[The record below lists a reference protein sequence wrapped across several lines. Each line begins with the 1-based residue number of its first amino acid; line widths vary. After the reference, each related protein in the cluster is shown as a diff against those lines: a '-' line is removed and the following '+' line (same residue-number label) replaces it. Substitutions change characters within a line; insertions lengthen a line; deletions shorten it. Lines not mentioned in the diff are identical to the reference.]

1 MRRFKKWLSLV
12 LVICCMVCLAAC
24 GASKEETTV
33 EEGAVVEESTPSD
46 EETEVVKEDAA
57 DDITATDSAVQN
69 VIDRGKLIVGVKY
82 DVPKFGYDNPETGE
96 LEGMEIDLARKLAG
110 KILGD
115 ENAVEFVMVTAKTRG
130 PLMDSGEIDVTIAT
144 MTTNEER
151 LASYAHTEPYYT
163 DIGAVMVLKDSGITS
178 FEELDGKTI
187 GAPQG
192 STSINDA
199 IDKAAEYGITIE
211 SAEFPTIADC
221 KAALVAGRVDGIT
234 NDTCMLNGLMD
245 DNTMLLP
252 EKYHKQQYR
261 IWAKLGNDSMIEVA
275 QKMLDSMTE
284 SGELQALFDSW
295 GLEDNADY
303 EE

>member
-1 MRRFKKWLSLV
+1 MKKLKKWLSIV
-12 LVICCMVCLAAC
+12 LAVCCVTALTAC
-24 GASKEETTV
+24 GNEASEKETS
-33 EEGAVVEESTPSD
+33 GAS
-46 EETEVVKEDAA
+46 
-57 DDITATDSAVQN
+57 DDIIQT
-69 VIDRGKLIVGVKY
+69 IKDRGKLICGVKY
-82 DVPKFGYDNPETGE
+82 DVPKFGYEDPDSGE
-96 LEGMEIDLARKLAG
+96 LEGMEIDLCKKLA
-110 KILGD
+110 KEILGD

-130 PLMDSGEIDVTIAT
+130 PLMDSGEIDVCIAT

-151 LASYAHTEPYYT
+151 LASYSYTEPYYT
-163 DIGAVMVLKDSGITS
+163 DIGAVMVLKDSGIES
-178 FEELDGKTI
+178 FKDLDGKTI

-199 IDKAAEYGITIE
+199 MDKAAELGIEIK

-245 DNTMLLP
+245 DNTTLLP

-261 IWAKLGNDSMIEVA
+261 IWSKLGNDTLIETA
-275 QKMLDSMTE
+275 QNVLNTME
-284 SGELQALFDSW
+284 ENGELQELLDKW
-295 GLEDNADY
+295 ELEDNADY

>member
-1 MRRFKKWLSLV
+1 MKKFKKWFSLILAV
-12 LVICCMVCLAAC
+12 SCVITMTGC
-24 GASKEETTV
+24 GEKASVTGGV
-33 EEGAVVEESTPSD
+33 SVDSLESSD
-46 EETEVVKEDAA
+46 N
-57 DDITATDSAVQN
+57 AVQT
-69 VIDRGKLIVGVKY
+69 IKDRGKLIVGVKY
-82 DVPKFGYDNPETGE
+82 DVPKFGYDNPDSGE
-96 LEGMEIDLARKLAG
+96 LEGMEIDLAKALAEE
-110 KILGD
+110 ILGD

-163 DIGAVMVLKDSGITS
+163 DIGAVMVMKDAGIES
-178 FEELDGKTI
+178 FQDLEGKTI

-199 IDKAAEYGITIE
+199 VDKAAEYGFTIE
-211 SAEFPTIADC
+211 TAEFSTIADC

-234 NDTCMLNGLMD
+234 NDSCMLNGLMD

-261 IWAKLGNDSMIEVA
+261 IWAKLGNDSVIEVA
-275 QKMLDSMTE
+275 QNMLDEME
-284 SGELQALFDSW
+284 ASGELQALFDSW
-295 GLEDNADY
+295 GLEDYSDY
-303 EE
+303 QEN

>member
-1 MRRFKKWLSLV
+1 MRRLKKWLSLALAV
-12 LVICCMVCLAAC
+12 SCMITMAGCGKKAAVT
-24 GASKEETTV
+24 GGVSVDSLT
-33 EEGAVVEESTPSD
+33 SS
-46 EETEVVKEDAA
+46 
-57 DDITATDSAVQN
+57 DSAIQT
-69 VIDRGKLIVGVKY
+69 IKDRGKLIVGVKY
-82 DVPKFGYDNPETGE
+82 DVPNFGYDNPETGE
-96 LEGMEIDLARKLAG
+96 LEGMEIDLSKALA
-110 KILGD
+110 KEILGD

-163 DIGAVMVLKDSGITS
+163 DIGAVMVMKDLGISS
-178 FEELDGKTI
+178 FKDLSGKTI

-199 IDKAAEYGITIE
+199 VDKAAEYGFTIE
-211 SAEFPTIADC
+211 TAEFSTIADC

-234 NDTCMLNGLMD
+234 NDSCMLNGLMD

-261 IWAKLGNDSMIEVA
+261 IWAKLGNDSIIEVA
-275 QKMLDSMTE
+275 QNMMDDMNE

-295 GLEDNADY
+295 GLEDYSDY
-303 EE
+303 TED

>member
-1 MRRFKKWLSLV
+1 
-12 LVICCMVCLAAC
+12 
-24 GASKEETTV
+24 
-33 EEGAVVEESTPSD
+33 
-46 EETEVVKEDAA
+46 
-57 DDITATDSAVQN
+57 
-69 VIDRGKLIVGVKY
+69 
-82 DVPKFGYDNPETGE
+82 
-96 LEGMEIDLARKLAG
+96 MEIDLAKALA
-110 KILGD
+110 KEILGD

-163 DIGAVMVLKDSGITS
+163 DIGAVMVMKNSGIES
-178 FEELDGKTI
+178 FKDLSGKTI

-199 IDKAAEYGITIE
+199 VDKAAEYGFTIE
-211 SAEFPTIADC
+211 TAEFSTIADC
-221 KAALVAGRVDGIT
+221 KAALVAGRIDGIT
-234 NDTCMLNGLMD
+234 NDSCMLNGLMD

-261 IWAKLGNDSMIEVA
+261 IWAKLGNDSIIEVS
-275 QKMLDSMTE
+275 QNMLDNMNE
-284 SGELQALFDSW
+284 SGELQALFDTW

-303 EE
+303 VED